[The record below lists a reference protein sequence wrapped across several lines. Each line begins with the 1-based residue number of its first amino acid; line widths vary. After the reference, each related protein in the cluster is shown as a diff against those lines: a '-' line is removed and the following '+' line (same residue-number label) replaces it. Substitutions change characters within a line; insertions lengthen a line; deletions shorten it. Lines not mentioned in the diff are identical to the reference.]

1 MSKEFTSTGTLVFQ
15 CTLCGEEHPYI
26 HGAGVNLCPDRD
38 KFITVSG
45 ANEKLASYL
54 KQENE
59 VLHKKVQ
66 ALEAKLA
73 DRLSARILKGDDQGR
88 VTVIAVD
95 DKAYIAAWK
104 VNGDLSSEREACAK
118 VAEDYGIAR
127 YLYEA
132 EGNGGK
138 QDAKT
143 AAEAIASLIRGR
155 GER

>member
-1 MSKEFTSTGTLVFQ
+1 MSNCACRLQTGDDGFHAEPLE
-15 CTLCGEEHPYI
+15 LCAAHRRWQRE
-26 HGAGVNLCPDRD
+26 AV
-38 KFITVSG
+38 
-45 ANEKLASYL
+45 EKTTTYL
-54 KQENE
+54 QQENE
-59 VLHKKVQ
+59 VLIERVRL
-66 ALEAKLA
+66 LEI
-73 DRLSARILKGDDQGR
+73 S
-88 VTVIAVD
+88 
-95 DKAYIAAWK
+95 
-104 VNGDLSSEREACAK
+104 LSSEREACAK